1 MPPPTMGIRIIEDVS
16 RFKPHD
22 KLAHEAI
29 ARSLLIAKGVVAKY
43 VALATASVQDRG
55 VVAAL
60 GEAEVE

>member
-29 ARSLLIAKGVVAKY
+29 ARSLSIAKGVVAK
-43 VALATASVQDRG
+43 
-55 VVAAL
+55 
-60 GEAEVE
+60 